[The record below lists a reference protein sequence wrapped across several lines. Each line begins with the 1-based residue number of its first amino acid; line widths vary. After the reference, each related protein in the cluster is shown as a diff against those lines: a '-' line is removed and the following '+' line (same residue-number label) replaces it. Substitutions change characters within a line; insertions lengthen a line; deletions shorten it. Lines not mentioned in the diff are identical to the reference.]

1 MNEHFYLIG
10 RNAEEPFGLSHLET
24 LVHERSR
31 VDGDLGSHV
40 PCRMAERIG
49 SSYLSQLL
57 HGVMAER
64 SARAGEQYLVYLV
77 VVLAHQALEDGTV
90 LAVDRQ
96 DGRMILLSQTAYQFA
111 SHDEGF
117 LVGKTY
123 LLAGL
128 DGMDCRLKS

>member
-1 MNEHFYLIG
+1 
-10 RNAEEPFGLSHLET
+10 
-24 LVHERSR
+24 
-31 VDGDLGSHV
+31 
-40 PCRMAERIG
+40 MAERIG

-96 DGRMILLSQTAYQFA
+96 DGRMILLGLTAYQFA
-111 SHDEGF
+111 SHDEGL
-117 LVGKTY
+117 LVGKTD